1 MVAELPWTRTK
12 YTPAERVVG
21 TVRVSPRRVESG
33 RSKSSRSIVGS
44 CPCQAGRI
52 GQEGEVVSVYAWGP
66 VKSIRVHNWFCSKIQ
81 VVPPAIALPA
91 TWTRRQSHED
101 EPRTFI
107 SGSDDSLNHPVRSN
121 SSTWPLATYSTPS
134 TAALR
139 PRGALCDVDTFPFE
153 TQGPQSY
160 GSAPASE
167 IPDTGFYD
175 RKVLLTQAGSPR
187 PFSGCQGHGICTSDK
202 ETTS

>member
-1 MVAELPWTRTK
+1 MSSHAPGASPSSGGVSIPLRMAVRRPGSVRVERQRRIRDDGAYGTTVRRRVVVAELPWTRTK

-21 TVRVSPRRVESG
+21 MVRVSPRRVESG

-81 VVPPAIALPA
+81 VVPPAITLPA
-91 TWTRRQSHED
+91 TWTRRQSRED
-101 EPRTFI
+101 EPKTFI

-139 PRGALCDVDTFPFE
+139 PQGALCNVDTWF
-153 TQGPQSY
+153 
-160 GSAPASE
+160 
-167 IPDTGFYD
+167 
-175 RKVLLTQAGSPR
+175 
-187 PFSGCQGHGICTSDK
+187 H
-202 ETTS
+202 